1 MFINTCVYTY
11 MCIYTHIHK
20 YVYIYTYTHIYVCI
34 YIYIIG
40 YKRSARTAKKVEYDS
55 DDAQAYSKE
64 SVPDPASDDF
74 YHNEI
79 DQFHAEKQRSLGAL
93 GPVDSDSDED
103 VRVGTC

>member
-1 MFINTCVYTY
+1 MCV
-11 MCIYTHIHK
+11 HI
-20 YVYIYTYTHIYVCI
+20 YVYIYTYTQICVYIHIYTYICI

-64 SVPDPASDDF
+64 PVPDPASDDF